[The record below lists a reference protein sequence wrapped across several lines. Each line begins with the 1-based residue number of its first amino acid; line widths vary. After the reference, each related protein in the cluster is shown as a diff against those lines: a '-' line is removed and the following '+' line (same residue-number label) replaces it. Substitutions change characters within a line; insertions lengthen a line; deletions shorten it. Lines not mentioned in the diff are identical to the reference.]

1 MEQVTPFGALAS
13 RRHRRPRWLRE
24 RAAHKG
30 GCGEERGGREVTFQA
45 PKIEV
50 APSVQG
56 QPSLFPGA
64 QAGWRSASSLDPALS
79 ISQLLGAQRVWILE
93 IEGFGWQEFHRNH
106 HFGFQGVPDL
116 HFAVGICLIARVPN
130 VLSVVG

>member
-30 GCGEERGGREVTFQA
+30 AEERRGEGGEVTFQA

-93 IEGFGWQEFHRNH
+93 IEGFGWQEFHTETTISD
-106 HFGFQGVPDL
+106 F
-116 HFAVGICLIARVPN
+116 RVY
-130 VLSVVG
+130 LTSILQ